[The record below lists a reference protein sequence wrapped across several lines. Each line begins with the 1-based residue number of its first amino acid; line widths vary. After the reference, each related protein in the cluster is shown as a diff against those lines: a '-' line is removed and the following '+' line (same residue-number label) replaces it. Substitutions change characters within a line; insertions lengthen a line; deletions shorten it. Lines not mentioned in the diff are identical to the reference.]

1 MATILI
7 LTHEYDGFA
16 QRGFFIQGL
25 FAPWERM
32 GHRVVVAEGI
42 PASADADIVFVH
54 IDVSVVPDEYLAF
67 AAQFPLVV
75 NGRARDIRKSAVSRF
90 LVKSGDRW
98 AGPVM
103 VKSNYNTGG
112 ATEAMYNLAA
122 ALRHRPPPFPGV
134 REHKSYPI
142 YASMAEV
149 PDSVWTDPN
158 LVVERFLPEQDRK
171 GYWRRLW
178 RFCGDKEICYRY
190 CAPTP
195 AFTGS
200 TATDRETATVP
211 DELRAERERLGF
223 DYGKFD
229 FVMHRGKPVLFDA
242 NRTPAASGGL
252 DQYPDRTYA
261 LLAAGIDSLLRNR
274 VRLINQT

>member
-7 LTHEYDGFA
+7 LTHEFDGFA
-16 QRGFFIQGL
+16 QRGFFIQWL

-42 PASADADIVFVH
+42 PARADADIVFVH

-67 AAQFPLVV
+67 AAQFPVVV
-75 NGRARDIRKSAVSRF
+75 NGRARDIRKTAVSRF
-90 LVKSGDRW
+90 LVKPGDRW
-98 AGPVM
+98 SGPVM

-122 ALRHRPPPFPGV
+122 ALRHRPPPFPNV
-134 REHKSYPI
+134 REQKSYPV

-149 PDSVWTDPN
+149 PSSVWTDAN
-158 LVVERFLPEQDRK
+158 LVVERFLPEQDKK
-171 GYWRRLW
+171 GYWRRVW
-178 RFCGDKEICYRY
+178 RFCGDKGICIRY

-195 AFTGS
+195 AFTGA
-200 TATDRETATVP
+200 TATDRETAEVP
-211 DELRAERERLGF
+211 DELHAERKRLGF

-229 FVMHRGKPVLFDA
+229 FVIHHGKVVLFDA

-252 DQYPDRTYA
+252 DQYPDRYYSV
-261 LLAAGIDSLLRNR
+261 LASGIDSLLRAGAQ
-274 VRLINQT
+274 LTNQT

>member
-7 LTHEYDGFA
+7 LTHEYDGFS

-25 FAPWERM
+25 IAPWERM

-42 PASADADIVFVH
+42 PERADADIVFVH

-67 AAQFPLVV
+67 AAQFPVAV
-75 NGRARDIRKSAVSRF
+75 NGNARDIRKTAVSRF
-90 LVKSGDRW
+90 LVKPGDRW
-98 AGPVM
+98 TGPVM

-112 ATEAMYNLAA
+112 ATEAMYNTAA
-122 ALRHRPPPFPGV
+122 ALRRRPEPFPDV
-134 REHKSYPI
+134 RVHKSYPV
-142 YASMAEV
+142 YPSPAEV
-149 PDSVWTDPN
+149 PASVWSDPS
-158 LVVERFLPEQDRK
+158 LVVERFLPEQDKK
-171 GYWRRLW
+171 GYWRRVW
-178 RFCGDKEICYRY
+178 RFCGDKGFCNRY

-200 TATDRETATVP
+200 TATDREIAEVP
-211 DELRAERERLGF
+211 EELHAERKRLGF

-252 DQYPDRTYA
+252 DQFPERQYNA
-261 LLAAGIDSLLRNR
+261 LASGIDSLLRAARN
-274 VRLINQT
+274 